1 MDQFNF
7 FLMPIDLIFSRLM
20 HLYANF
26 EMRRH
31 LATLEISA
39 QTFSSVP

>member
-1 MDQFNF
+1 MDQFNLF
-7 FLMPIDLIFSRLM
+7 FKPIDLMLSRLM

-26 EMRRH
+26 EMCH